1 MAVSTQRPVGQR
13 TPPHSEA
20 PVGADSQ
27 GDRSPGVEKVQR
39 ILGEQGHWAE
49 DHKAKMHF
57 TLRTTKSRVLSTRY
71 RQWTQLF
78 KD

>member
-1 MAVSTQRPVGQR
+1 M
-13 TPPHSEA
+13 
-20 PVGADSQ
+20 
-27 GDRSPGVEKVQR
+27 EKVQG
-39 ILGEQGHWAE
+39 ILVEQGHWAE

-57 TLRTTKSRVLSTRY
+57 TLRTAKSRVLSTRY